1 MLANTLRQLLATAT
15 LVLAGVAA
23 LAGQAPE
30 LSGDPLTNEGV
41 VRASALVDSVFIDRL
56 IPCATAGAGDFA
68 SHLMARLGVVPI
80 PADLRFR
87 VMADSQR
94 ILLRGRSMDLPAAAR
109 AELGGFLQMVPPES
123 VIEAEVTLLPVGL
136 RGVRFH
142 LRTVYIDGVP
152 VPDFILQ
159 SVMTEVGRRY
169 PALTSTGRD
178 LVVQIPERAR
188 IILTPAGVELLGAS
202 APVTSGP

>member
-1 MLANTLRQLLATAT
+1 MLTVTLRLA
-15 LVLAGVAA
+15 VAA
-23 LAGQAPE
+23 ALMLGAAVPLAGQAPE
-30 LSGDPLTNEGV
+30 ISGDPLTNEGV

-56 IPCATAGAGDFA
+56 IPSATSGAGDFA
-68 SHLMARLGVVPI
+68 SHLMARLGVAPI

-87 VMADSQR
+87 VLADSQR
-94 ILLRGRSMDLPAAAR
+94 ILLRGRSADLPAAAR
-109 AELGGFLQMVPPES
+109 AELGGFLQLVPAES

-142 LRTVYIDGVP
+142 LRTVYVDGVP
-152 VPDFILQ
+152 VPDFVLQ

-169 PALTSTGRD
+169 PALTATGRD

-188 IILTPAGVELLGAS
+188 IVLTPAGVELLGAPPPGS
-202 APVTSGP
+202 PGP

>member
-1 MLANTLRQLLATAT
+1 MHPTSLHRFLATA
-15 LVLAGVAA
+15 VVIFGGVGS
-23 LAGQAPE
+23 LAGQALE
-30 LSGDPLTNEGV
+30 VSGDPLTNEGV
-41 VRASALVDSVFIDRL
+41 VRASALVDSVFIDRV
-56 IPCATAGAGDFA
+56 IPRATAAGGDFA

-80 PADLRFR
+80 PSDLRFR
-87 VMADSQR
+87 VMVDSQR

-109 AELGGFLQMVPPES
+109 AELGGFLQMVPPEAM
-123 VIEAEVTLLPVGL
+123 IEADVRLVPIGL

-142 LRTVYIDGVP
+142 LRAVYIDGVP

-188 IILTPAGVELLGAS
+188 IVLTPAGVDLLGPPI
-202 APVTSGP
+202 PVPSGL

>member
-1 MLANTLRQLLATAT
+1 MLTLRLRESLAATA
-15 LVLAGVAA
+15 LMLGGAAA
-23 LAGQAPE
+23 LAGQARE
-30 LSGDPLTNEGV
+30 LSGDPMTNAGV

-56 IPCATAGAGDFA
+56 IPSATAGAGDFA
-68 SHLMARLGVVPI
+68 SHLIARLGVVPI
-80 PADLRFR
+80 PVDLRFR
-87 VMADSQR
+87 VLADSQR
-94 ILLRGRSMDLPAAAR
+94 ILLRGRSTDLPAAAR
-109 AELGGFLQMVPPES
+109 AELGGFLQWVPPES

-142 LRTVYIDGVP
+142 LRAVYVDGVP
-152 VPDFILQ
+152 VPDFVLQ

-188 IILTPAGVELLGAS
+188 IILTPAGVELLGAP
-202 APVTSGP
+202 APAPPGP

>member
-1 MLANTLRQLLATAT
+1 
-15 LVLAGVAA
+15 
-23 LAGQAPE
+23 
-30 LSGDPLTNEGV
+30 
-41 VRASALVDSVFIDRL
+41 VDSVFIDRL
-56 IPCATAGAGDFA
+56 IPRATSAAGDFA

-87 VMADSQR
+87 VMVDSQR

-109 AELGGFLQMVPPES
+109 AELGGFLQMVPPEA

-188 IILTPAGVELLGAS
+188 IVLTPAGVDLLGPP
-202 APVTSGP
+202 APVPSGP